1 MDNDKIKSEIELYG
15 KPRQQI
21 LDQWG
26 LFHHPRN
33 DMVAI
38 AFTETTVNVTTRDG
52 RVIAVP
58 LDWFPWLRDAT
69 PEQRADYTLYD
80 SVVDFNQLDNG
91 FSMEPV
97 LFGNPHLFTE
107 LSALPDIDD
116 LAYDDDDSAD
126 SDTNDSTPLPQ
137 G

>member
-1 MDNDKIKSEIELYG
+1 MDADKVKAKEIELYG
-15 KPRQQI
+15 APRQQI

-38 AFTETTVNVTTRDG
+38 EFSGDKVFVTTRDG

-69 PEQRADYTLYD
+69 PEQRADYELSES
-80 SVVDFNQLDNG
+80 SVYFPQIDEG

-97 LFGNPHLFTE
+97 LFGNKRMFTE
-107 LSALPDIDD
+107 MSALPEISD
-116 LAYDDDDSAD
+116 LDDDDDDDTDDLTSAA
-126 SDTNDSTPLPQ
+126 Q

>member
-1 MDNDKIKSEIELYG
+1 MDADKVREKEIELYG
-15 KPRQQI
+15 APRQEI

-33 DMVAI
+33 DMVAVEF
-38 AFTETTVNVTTRDG
+38 AADKVYVTTRDG
-52 RVIAVP
+52 RVVSVP

-69 PEQRADYTLYD
+69 PAQRADYDLSESSIY
-80 SVVDFNQLDNG
+80 FNQLDEG

-97 LFGNPHLFTE
+97 LFGNPSLFTE
-107 LSALPDIDD
+107 MSALPELNDLEADNSDSDD
-116 LAYDDDDSAD
+116 LSSPDK
-126 SDTNDSTPLPQ
+126 